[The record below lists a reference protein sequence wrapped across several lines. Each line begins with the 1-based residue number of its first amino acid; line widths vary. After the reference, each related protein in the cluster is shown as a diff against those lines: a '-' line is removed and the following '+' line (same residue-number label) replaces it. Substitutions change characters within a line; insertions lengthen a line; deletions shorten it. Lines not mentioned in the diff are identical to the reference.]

1 MIRKTEQI
9 VHIADDINGVEFWIF
24 IVIGFLFQK
33 YEYNNKKY
41 ISKNESKNNMN

>member
-1 MIRKTEQI
+1 MIWKTEQI

-33 YEYNNKKY
+33 YEYNNKKIY
-41 ISKNESKNNMN
+41 PKMRVKTI

>member
-1 MIRKTEQI
+1 MIWKTEQI

-33 YEYNNKKY
+33 YEYNKEKT
-41 ISKNESKNNMN
+41 SKNESKNNMN